1 MAAAGSSDGGAK
13 KRLGVVDTSGSTEE
27 VAAAVLIQSH
37 IRGYRARKEYD
48 ELKAQFHK
56 VCVCVCVRA
65 RVSVCERERVCVSRR
80 LVSL

>member
-37 IRGYRARKEYD
+37 IRGYRARREYD

-56 VCVCVCVRA
+56 VCVCVCVR
-65 RVSVCERERVCVSRR
+65 VCVCAC
-80 LVSL
+80 VYVCV